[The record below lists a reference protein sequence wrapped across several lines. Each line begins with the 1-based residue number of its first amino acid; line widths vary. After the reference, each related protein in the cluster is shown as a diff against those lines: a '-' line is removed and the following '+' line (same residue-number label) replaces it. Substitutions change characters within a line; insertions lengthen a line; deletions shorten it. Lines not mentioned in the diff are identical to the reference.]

1 MVRRGGDAYSASG
14 SGGAWDWRVQTR
26 VRRAPSQM
34 QSNMRPSYIVLCLEA
49 GLDVLLSES
58 LFEVSSYPH
67 PRAVYSLPSV
77 STCAWSATT
86 GFPS

>member
-1 MVRRGGDAYSASG
+1 
-14 SGGAWDWRVQTR
+14 
-26 VRRAPSQM
+26 M
-34 QSNMRPSYIVLCLEA
+34 QSNMRSSYIVLCLEA

-67 PRAVYSLPSV
+67 RLCIVGLPSV
-77 STCAWSATT
+77 SACAWSATT